1 MFTIYGRPN
10 SSNVRKVLWL
20 CAEIGQTDYQ
30 RLDYGRGFESC
41 DTPEY
46 EKLNPNKL
54 VPTFV
59 EGDLVIWESNAILRY
74 LAAKYGDETL
84 YPADLAQRAMV
95 DQWMEWQTT
104 TSNNGIRDL
113 FFGLIV
119 KDPSASGEEFLA
131 RAQAQATQAMTLLDA
146 HLADTGAFVN
156 GDNLTIADCALGI
169 FVNRWFSLPIERAEL
184 PALAAYYDRLK
195 SRTAFEETVIAGG
208 P

>member
-30 RLDYGRGFESC
+30 RHDYGRGFESC

-46 EKLNPNKL
+46 AKLNPNKL

-74 LAAKYGDETL
+74 LTAKYGNETL
-84 YPADLAQRAMV
+84 YPTDLAERAVV

-104 TSNNGIRDL
+104 TSNIGIRDL

-119 KDPSASGEEFLA
+119 KDPSATGDDFLA
-131 RAQAQATQAMTLLDA
+131 KARTQATQAMTLLDA
-146 HLADTGAFVN
+146 QLADTGAFVA

-169 FVNRWFSLPIERAEL
+169 FVHRWFSLPIERADL

-195 SRTAFEETVIAGG
+195 ARQAFEETVIAGG

>member
-30 RLDYGRGFESC
+30 RIDCGRGYESC

-46 EKLNPNKL
+46 TKLNPNKL

-59 EGDLVIWESNAILRY
+59 DGDLVIWESNAILRY
-74 LAAKYGDETL
+74 LAAKYGDESL
-84 YPADLAQRAMV
+84 YPTDLAERAMV

-104 TSNNGIRDL
+104 TSNVGIRNL

-119 KDPSASGEEFLA
+119 KESWAMGEEFIA
-131 RAQAQATQAMTLLDA
+131 KAQTQATEAMTLLDA
-146 HLADTGAFVN
+146 QLADTGAFVT
-156 GDNLTIADCALGI
+156 GKNLTIADCALGI
-169 FVNRWFSLPIERAEL
+169 FVNRWFSLPMDRAEL

-195 SRTAFEETVIAGG
+195 SRKAFEETVIAGG

>member
-46 EKLNPNKL
+46 AKLNPNKL

-74 LAAKYGDETL
+74 LAAKYGDEML
-84 YPADLAQRAMV
+84 YPTDLAERAVV

-104 TSNNGIRDL
+104 TSNIGIRDL

-119 KDPSASGEEFLA
+119 KDPSATGDDFLA
-131 RAQAQATQAMTLLDA
+131 KARTQATQAMTLLDA
-146 HLADTGAFVN
+146 QLADTGAFVA
-156 GDNLTIADCALGI
+156 GDDLTIADCALGI
-169 FVNRWFSLPIERAEL
+169 FVHRWFSLPIERADL

-195 SRTAFEETVIAGG
+195 ARQAFEETVIAGG

>member
-20 CAEIGQTDYQ
+20 CAEIGQTDYK

-46 EKLNPNKL
+46 AKLNPNKL

-74 LAAKYGDETL
+74 LAAKYADETL
-84 YPADLAQRAMV
+84 YPTDLAKRAVV

-104 TSNNGIRDL
+104 TSNIGIRDL

-119 KDPSASGEEFLA
+119 KDPSATGDDFLA
-131 RAQAQATQAMTLLDA
+131 KARTQATQAMTLLDA
-146 HLADTGAFVN
+146 QLADTGAFVAGN
-156 GDNLTIADCALGI
+156 DLTIADCALGI
-169 FVNRWFSLPIERAEL
+169 FVHRWFSLPVERADL

-195 SRTAFEETVIAGG
+195 TRQAFEDTVIAGG

>member
-84 YPADLAQRAMV
+84 YPADLAARAMV

-104 TSNNGIRDL
+104 TSNIGIRDL

-119 KDPSASGEEFLA
+119 KDPSATGEEFLA
-131 RAQAQATQAMTLLDA
+131 NAQAQATQAMTLLDA

>member
-46 EKLNPNKL
+46 AKLNPNKL

-84 YPADLAQRAMV
+84 YPTDLAERAVV

-104 TSNNGIRDL
+104 TSNIGIRDL

-119 KDPSASGEEFLA
+119 EDPAATGDDFLA
-131 RAQAQATQAMTLLDA
+131 KARTQATQAMTLLDA
-146 HLADTGAFVN
+146 QLADTGAFVA

-169 FVNRWFSLPIERAEL
+169 FVHRWFSLPIDQADL

-195 SRTAFEETVIAGG
+195 ARQAFEDTVIAGG

>member
-30 RLDYGRGFESC
+30 RIDCGRGFESC

-46 EKLNPNKL
+46 AELNPNKL

-59 EGDLVIWESNAILRY
+59 DGDLVIWESNAILRY
-74 LAAKYGDETL
+74 LAAKYGEDSI
-84 YPADLAQRAMV
+84 YPGDLATRAMV

-104 TSNNGIRDL
+104 TSNVGIRDL

-119 KDPSASGEEFLA
+119 KDPSATGEDTLSKA
-131 RAQAQATQAMTLLDA
+131 HAQATQAMTLLDA
-146 HLADTGAFVN
+146 QLAKTGAFVTGEN
-156 GDNLTIADCALGI
+156 FTIADCALGI
-169 FVNRWFSLPIERAEL
+169 FVNRWFSLPIDRPDL
-184 PALAAYYDRLK
+184 SALATYYDRLK
-195 SRTAFEETVIAGG
+195 SRKAFEETVIAGG

>member
-1 MFTIYGRPN
+1 MFTIYGRSN

-30 RLDYGRGFESC
+30 RHDYGRGFDSC

-74 LAAKYGDETL
+74 LAAKYGDATL
-84 YPADLAQRAMV
+84 YPKDLAERAMV

-104 TSNNGIRDL
+104 TSNVGIRDL

-119 KDPSASGEEFLA
+119 KEDWAMGEEFIA
-131 RAQAQATQAMTLLDA
+131 KAQAQATKAMTLLDA
-146 HLADTGAFVN
+146 QLADTGAFVT

-169 FVNRWFSLPIERAEL
+169 FVNRWFSLPMDHADL
-184 PALAAYYDRLK
+184 PALSAYYDRLK
-195 SRTAFEETVIAGG
+195 SRAAFQDTVIAGG

>member
-20 CAEIGQTDYQ
+20 CAEIGQTDYK
-30 RLDYGRGFESC
+30 RLDYGRGFEPC

-46 EKLNPNKL
+46 IKLNPNKL
-54 VPTFV
+54 VPTLV
-59 EGDLVIWESNAILRY
+59 DGDLVIWESNAILRY
-74 LAAKYGDETL
+74 LAAKYGDDSF
-84 YPADLAQRAMV
+84 YPKDLAARAVV
-95 DQWMEWQTT
+95 DQWIEWQTT
-104 TSNNGIRDL
+104 TSNVGIRNL

-119 KDPSASGEEFLA
+119 NDPDSADKDFIANA
-131 RAQAQATQAMTLLDA
+131 HAQASEAMALLDA
-146 HLADTGAFVN
+146 RLADTGAFVA

-169 FVNRWFSLPIERAEL
+169 FVHRWFSLPIDRPDL

-195 SRTAFEETVIAGG
+195 SRKPFEDIVVAGG

>member
-1 MFTIYGRPN
+1 MFTIYGRTN

-30 RLDYGRGFESC
+30 RHDYGRGFESC

-74 LAAKYGDETL
+74 LAAKYGDESL
-84 YPADLAQRAMV
+84 YPEDLAERAMV
-95 DQWMEWQTT
+95 DQWIEWQTT
-104 TSNNGIRDL
+104 TSNVGIRDL

-119 KDPSASGEEFLA
+119 KEDWAMGEDFIAKA
-131 RAQAQATQAMTLLDA
+131 RAQATKAMTLLDA
-146 HLADTGAFVN
+146 QLADTGAFVT

-169 FVNRWFSLPIERAEL
+169 FVNRWFSLPMDHADL

-195 SRTAFEETVIAGG
+195 SRAAFQDTVIAGG